1 MQQDNGGLK
10 EYEKNTYK
18 GMKTK
23 KLTKLEFKA
32 VKFACSTIM
41 ADGGDSFQA
50 FDKEKNKMIN
60 ALNRAEIK
68 LWKLEQKNK
77 NNDVSN

>member
-1 MQQDNGGLK
+1 
-10 EYEKNTYK
+10 
-18 GMKTK
+18 MKTK
-23 KLTKLEFKA
+23 KLTKLELKA

-68 LWKLEQKNK
+68 LYLQSK
-77 NNDVSN
+77 D